1 MLNEIKSAK
10 PTVFTEKNCSSEI
23 RKTFPHKQ
31 KLSNFIVTQLYSLE
45 MQKEVLQDEM
55 EQYLTETWIH
65 KRYVKLTAKSD
76 NGIKFT
82 IFQHCVG
89 GMCTTKHYCKCEKL
103 KWVQTTI

>member
-1 MLNEIKSAK
+1 
-10 PTVFTEKNCSSEI
+10 
-23 RKTFPHKQ
+23 
-31 KLSNFIVTQLYSLE
+31 

-103 KWVQTTI
+103 NWVQTTI